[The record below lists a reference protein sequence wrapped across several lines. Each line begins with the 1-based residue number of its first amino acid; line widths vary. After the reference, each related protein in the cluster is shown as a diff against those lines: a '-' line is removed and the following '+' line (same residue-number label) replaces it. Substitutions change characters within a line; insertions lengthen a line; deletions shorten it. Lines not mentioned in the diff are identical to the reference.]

1 MVQEAGKEETEK
13 DDKDGEKQRQ
23 GDRERAEG

>member
-1 MVQEAGKEETEK
+1 MVQEAGKKEAEK

-23 GDRERAEG
+23 GDREGAEG